1 MLVEMRTYV
10 LHPGQQG
17 AFMALM
23 ESEGL
28 PIERPVLG
36 RLLGYYTCEIGP
48 LNQVIH
54 LWGYDNFEERQ
65 RRRQQLAADPR
76 WMRFVPRVTPMIQTM
91 QNQLLH
97 PAPFAPIE
105 SLDWGPNAFQEN
117 SV

>member
-10 LHPGQQG
+10 LQPGQQA

-23 ESEGL
+23 EHEGL

-36 RLLGYYTCEIGP
+36 RLLGYYTSEIGT

-54 LWGYDNFEERQ
+54 LWGYDSFEERQ
-65 RRRQQLAADPR
+65 RRRERLGADPR
-76 WMRFVPRVTPMIQTM
+76 WAAFVPRVTPMIREM
-91 QNQLLH
+91 RNQLLN

-105 SLDWGPNAFQEN
+105 SLDWAGPVIA
-117 SV
+117 